1 MQSTSAIFEA
11 SSRAV
16 ALKFPLE
23 TLQFYFG
30 KKAPM
35 QRSVILNAAKYL
47 FGNATPL
54 ALWKEALQEIESG
67 KLIPPTEN
75 INNIPVGN
83 SLGNTFGK
91 WIYCCVRVLQPTSM
105 IETGVA
111 HGSSSW
117 IILNAMEKNK
127 KGKLISIDLPNN
139 DTNEAY
145 NFGVKTPPTGWRVPE
160 QLRQRWSLRL
170 GDARILLPEALK
182 EFGQLDIFFHD
193 SDHSYEHMKFEFE
206 TSLPYL
212 SPTGILLSDDVH
224 KNAAYAEL
232 VSKNGLRALQFNKGG
247 AAIRK

>member
-1 MQSTSAIFEA
+1 
-11 SSRAV
+11 
-16 ALKFPLE
+16 
-23 TLQFYFG
+23 
-30 KKAPM
+30 M
-35 QRSVILNAAKYL
+35 QRSVILNAAKHL

-54 ALWKEALQEIESG
+54 APWKEALQEIESG
-67 KLIPPTEN
+67 NLIPPTEN

-91 WIYCCVRVLQPTSM
+91 WIYCCVRVLKPASM

-182 EFGQLDIFFHD
+182 EFGKLDIFFHD
-193 SDHSYEHMKFEFE
+193 SDHSYGHMKFEFE
-206 TSLPYL
+206 TSLPFL
-212 SPTGILLSDDVH
+212 SSTGILLSDDVH
-224 KNAAYAEL
+224 KNAAFAEL
-232 VSKNGLRALQFNKGG
+232 VSNNNLHALQFNKGG